1 MIKFFRKIRQK
12 LLSENKFSKYLL
24 YAIGEI
30 VLVVIGILI
39 ALQINNWNEN
49 KKNERIQY
57 ESLYK
62 LKLDLE
68 YDLVQFRNLD
78 SIYKEWD
85 YNYEFIVNNVL
96 AGKLDKLTSPD
107 QYGIGKG
114 SLFYLTIKQTTYNEM
129 ISMGSF
135 YRIKNESIGQ
145 NISGYYEYANFEKT
159 KLNRDNQN
167 LADYVLSPAMKE
179 QKNITFRL
187 AQQRNL
193 EYIDWTWLKDPN
205 SELYKELENRAT
217 WFYYALKANRLV
229 LGNLK
234 EKSNNL
240 IEQLNS
246 EIRNNKG

>member
-1 MIKFFRKIRQK
+1 MINFFRKIRQQ
-12 LLSENKFSKYLL
+12 LLTQNKVSKYLL

-39 ALQINNWNEN
+39 ALQLNNLNEN
-49 KKNERIQY
+49 KKNEKTQY

-68 YDLVQFRNLD
+68 YDLVQFHNLD
-78 SIYKEWD
+78 SIYTTWD
-85 YNYEFIVNNVL
+85 DQYKFIIDSVL

-135 YRIKNESIGQ
+135 YRIENEALGQ
-145 NISGYYEYANFEKT
+145 SISGYYEYANFEKT

-167 LADYVLSPAMKE
+167 FADYVLSPAMKE
-179 QKNITFRL
+179 QKNLTFRL

-193 EYIDWTWLKDPN
+193 EYIDWSWLKDPN
-205 SELYKELENRAT
+205 SEMYQELENRAT

-229 LGNLK
+229 LSNLK
-234 EKSNNL
+234 GKSKNIIEK
-240 IEQLNS
+240 LNI